1 MLAAYLRGKAV
12 ARNSRKGLMMAV
24 GVSLPE
30 IEPYLAQHDGKVL
43 VACHNSPE
51 SLTLSGDADAVLQIK
66 EALEARKLFARLLS
80 TGGNAYHSH
89 HMTTLGQRYEDDLF
103 ATITQV
109 SPEDRK
115 ARFNRPPQAVSFFS
129 SVYADEITQGS
140 LSVNYWRQNL
150 ESPVLFHQAV
160 TAMVKAEPVDL
171 LVEIGPH
178 SALQGPLRQLSKTMN
193 PEVQPPEYLSAIV
206 RHNNNV
212 TDVLTLAGRLF
223 TKGYMVDIAR
233 VNAIENRDGT
243 LFQIGKVIT
252 DLPHYQWQ
260 YPEDVLLYENRYT
273 REWRL
278 RMHPR
283 HDILGSRIPG
293 GVRAEPIW
301 RNVLKSKNVPWLTD
315 HRVSLPAYFFWHFRA
330 LTLHY
335 SLERKLSFRRQAIW
349 HWFWKQPLK
358 P

>member
-30 IEPYLAQHDGKVL
+30 IQPYLAQHNGKVII
-43 VACHNSPE
+43 ACHNSPE
-51 SLTLSGDADAVLQIK
+51 SLTLSGNADAVLQVK

-89 HMTTLGQRYEDDLF
+89 HMTALGQRYEDDLI
-103 ATITQV
+103 ASVSRV
-109 SPEDRK
+109 SPAYKK
-115 ARFNRPPQAVSFFS
+115 ARLDRPSGAAAFFS
-129 SVYADEITQGS
+129 SVYGEEIAREILGA
-140 LSVNYWRQNL
+140 NYWRQNL

-160 TAMVKAEPVDL
+160 TAMVKAIPVDV

-193 PEVQPPEYLSAIV
+193 LQVQFPEYLPAIV
-206 RHNNNV
+206 RYNNNV

-223 TKGYMVDIAR
+223 MKGYTVDIAR

-243 LFQIGKVIT
+243 RFQIGKVIT

-260 YPEDVLLYENRYT
+260 YPENVLLYENRYT

-293 GVRAEPIW
+293 GVRAEPTW

-315 HRVSLPAYFFWHFRA
+315 HRVSLLASFF
-330 LTLHY
+330 
-335 SLERKLSFRRQAIW
+335 SF
-349 HWFWKQPLK
+349 
-358 P
+358 